1 MKLEQVDRKKLLPL
15 LDELTG
21 AIEDLLFTG
30 LTTASEQTVKSF
42 NVTFQESSRMGLLR
56 LGTTLRA
63 INEEVGRFTKNE
75 PDFSRRRLSFFLNR
89 SWLLSHAIKRAIEEN
104 QSEQFE
110 RLMLTP
116 SPKAIDRIEAVTVGV
131 VKRAA
136 SSFCAFDFRLQC
148 LKDSGHLKK
157 GEKLLWSCVFPK
169 APNSEIPPE
178 GYLHLP
184 QKQKFKASILLEP
197 HTVII
202 ENCNASLDV
211 TGCQRI
217 VLGELSSVVL
227 GDVFTDWQS
236 LFNWDPARALERIRN
251 HQPGPFD
258 LEVELQ
264 EEVFVENWCIGETS
278 LVDEGKSIA
287 FPILTGTFQCEAT
300 VSNAKGENNLRA
312 ELEKLRTG
320 KKPPGPLFGLMH
332 YERCKLVMQPL
343 TVFEESKGPKHLMIS
358 PEKIDPKALLQA
370 IKF

>member
-21 AIEDLLFTG
+21 AIEDLLFSG
-30 LTTASEQTVKSF
+30 LTTASEQTVKTLG
-42 NVTFQESSRMGLLR
+42 VTFQESSRMGLLR

-63 INEEVGRFTKNE
+63 VNEEVARFTKNE
-75 PDFSRRRLSFFLNR
+75 SDFSKRRLSFFLNR
-89 SWLLSHAIKRAIEEN
+89 SWLLSHAIKRAIEED

-116 SPKAIDRIEAVTVGV
+116 SPKPIDRIEAVTVGV

-136 SSFCAFDFRLQC
+136 STFCAFDFRLQC

-169 APNSEIPPE
+169 APNTEIPPE

-202 ENCNASLDV
+202 ENCNASPDV
-211 TGCQRI
+211 TGSQRI
-217 VLGELSSVVL
+217 VLTESSTVAL
-227 GDVFTDWQS
+227 GAEFTDWPS
-236 LFNWDPARALERIRN
+236 LFKWDQARAVERIRN
-251 HQPGPFD
+251 HTPGPFD

-264 EEVFVENWCIGETS
+264 EEVFVEKWAIGETS
-278 LVDEGKSIA
+278 ELDDGKGIA
-287 FPILTGTFQCEAT
+287 FPILTDKFQCEAT
-300 VSNAKGENNLRA
+300 VSNAKEHNNLRS
-312 ELEKLRTG
+312 ELEKVRSG
-320 KKPPGPLFGLMH
+320 KKPSGPLFGVMH
-332 YERCKLVMQPL
+332 YERCKLVFQPL
-343 TVFEESKGPKHLMIS
+343 TVFEEPKPKHLMIS
-358 PEKIDPKALLQA
+358 PDKIDPKALLQA